1 MHCSPA
7 IDLGY
12 MFGLTKCDE
21 EGSFHEE
28 ELIMHYH
35 GEFVRTLK
43 SFGFLGKLP
52 SLLDLNVE
60 ILKHSAF
67 VMMLK
72 IVFLPFM
79 FVDWSE
85 MKADDVM
92 GIEENRDAS
101 YKLKVKILQNPL
113 CQRLLKEA
121 LKEWTAKGYL

>member
-1 MHCSPA
+1 
-7 IDLGY
+7 
-12 MFGLTKCDE
+12 
-21 EGSFHEE
+21 
-28 ELIMHYH
+28 MHYH

-43 SFGFLGKLP
+43 SFGFIGKLP

-85 MKADDVM
+85 MKADDLM